1 VEVNGQK
8 ITFLDTPGHEAFTA
22 MRARGA
28 RVTDI
33 AILVVAAD
41 DGVMPQTV
49 EAISHAQ
56 AAGVPIIVA
65 INKIDKANANPERVK
80 QQLADNGVIIEEWG
94 GDVVCVPISAKT
106 KEGVSDLLENLLIV
120 AEIQELKANP
130 HRPAIGAVI
139 EAKLDSSRGPLAT
152 VLVQTGALRV
162 GDDFV
167 VGQTWGRVKAMFDD
181 MGKRVKQVE
190 PAFPVEV
197 LGASSVPQAG
207 DILTVVAN
215 EKEAHSL
222 AQQRQK
228 ESETAVPTR
237 GPRLEEFFGQIQA
250 GQVKELNLILKT
262 DVQGSIEPLRDSLE
276 RLSNDQVKVRIIH
289 SGSGS
294 ITESDVMLA
303 VASKAIVIGFNSR
316 GEPGAKRMAEA
327 EGIDIRNYNVI
338 YNLVDDVER
347 ALKGMLEPT
356 YVEVVEGQGE
366 VRAVFAMRRGKVA
379 GCYVTEGKITRGAKG
394 RILRSGKN
402 IYESTVSSLRHFK
415 DDVREMA
422 AGYECGV
429 GIEGFSGFEIGD
441 IIEVFRMEKETG

>member
-1 VEVNGQK
+1 
-8 ITFLDTPGHEAFTA
+8 
-22 MRARGA
+22 
-28 RVTDI
+28 
-33 AILVVAAD
+33 VVAAD

-356 YVEVVEGQGE
+356 YVEVVEAKVRCGQYS
-366 VRAVFAMRRGKVA
+366 R
-379 GCYVTEGKITRGAKG
+379 
-394 RILRSGKN
+394 
-402 IYESTVSSLRHFK
+402 
-415 DDVREMA
+415 
-422 AGYECGV
+422 
-429 GIEGFSGFEIGD
+429 
-441 IIEVFRMEKETG
+441 